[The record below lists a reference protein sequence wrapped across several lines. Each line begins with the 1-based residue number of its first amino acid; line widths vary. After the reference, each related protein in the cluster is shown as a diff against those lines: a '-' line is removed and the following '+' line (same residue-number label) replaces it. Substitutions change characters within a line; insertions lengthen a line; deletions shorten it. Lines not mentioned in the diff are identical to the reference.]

1 MKNIS
6 FFIGFAIATITLT
19 FCKNSDKASFIIPIE
34 DYSNKEV
41 KIDINDQTDRDV
53 RVFKTWF
60 MDDGYKVVMFHDYSG
75 ELQQYECFYGT
86 EEIFSEANLSW
97 KNDTTLIVTLINT
110 DLNNKISFEFFGNG
124 SSSGMRWD
132 EEKNFN

>member
-6 FFIGFAIATITLT
+6 FFIVFGIATITLT
-19 FCKNSDKASFIIPIE
+19 FCKNFDKASCIISIE

-41 KIDINDQTDRDV
+41 KIDINDQTNRDV

-60 MDDGYKVVMFHDYSG
+60 MNDGYKVLMFHDYSG

-86 EEIFSEANLSW
+86 DEVFEEAKISW
-97 KNDTTLIVTLINT
+97 KNDTTISVILIST
-110 DLNNKISFEFFGNG
+110 DSNNNIQFELSGNENRT
-124 SSSGMRWD
+124 GMTD
-132 EEKNFN
+132 NN